1 MWVPWDGTGA
11 INFTAGGKK
20 YDFYQ
25 KQGWITGT
33 IDGVSHAF
41 IQQGGRIFIAFAAD
55 GRPFFGKVPSRT
67 PGPAGTRAPP
77 GILRRG
83 RVGLTR
89 TSPGSILV
97 WLVGGWSAARAAL
110 AAG

>member
-1 MWVPWDGTGA
+1 MPGESFTLNRATGQERSKWVPWDGTGA

-41 IQQGGRIFIAFAAD
+41 IQEGGRIFIAFAAD
-55 GRPFFGKVPSRT
+55 GTPFFGKVPS
-67 PGPAGTRAPP
+67 
-77 GILRRG
+77 
-83 RVGLTR
+83 
-89 TSPGSILV
+89 
-97 WLVGGWSAARAAL
+97 
-110 AAG
+110 